1 MQQPQSHGGKYWVES
16 DRLGGEDSVSPYDRP
31 AVVNLDSDQAAA
43 KAQLASA
50 CETYAKEE
58 ALKFIT
64 GEYDVNDDDAW
75 QSYIDGVKSQ
85 TDDDF
90 DETIQ
95 MLNDNSV
102 TE

>member
-1 MQQPQSHGGKYWVES
+1 
-16 DRLGGEDSVSPYDRP
+16 
-31 AVVNLDSDQAAA
+31 
-43 KAQLASA
+43 
-50 CETYAKEE
+50 
-58 ALKFIT
+58 LKFIT